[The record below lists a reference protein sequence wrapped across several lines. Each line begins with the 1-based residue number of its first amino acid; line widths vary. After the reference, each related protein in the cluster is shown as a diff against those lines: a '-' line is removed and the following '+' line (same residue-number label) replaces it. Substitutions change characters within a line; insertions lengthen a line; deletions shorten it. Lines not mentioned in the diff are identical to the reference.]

1 MKKTILILSIF
12 FILFTGCKKNE
23 LTGDEKS
30 LVGTWTSTS
39 TTLSC
44 GTIPLSPKN
53 PNLKLVLLEDG
64 KYKLF
69 SSDSKIESG
78 RLIKINGLVT
88 FETSSRNSKLNGRS
102 VEKYN
107 SDTLCIDRN
116 GCDDDYVFRFVKN

>member
-12 FILFTGCKKNE
+12 FILFTGCKKDE

-30 LVGTWTSTS
+30 LVGTWTSIS
-39 TTLSC
+39 TIITC
-44 GTIPLSPKN
+44 GTIPGLPMN
-53 PNLKLVLLEDG
+53 PNLKLVFLEEG

-69 SSDSKIESG
+69 SSDNKIESG

-102 VEKYN
+102 VEKFN
-107 SDTLCIDRN
+107 SDTVCIDLN
-116 GCDDDYVFRFVKN
+116 GCGDDYIFRFVKN